1 MGIELELSVLLF
13 MLTIGMVVF
22 GRFEVERPAWR
33 GLLKWAI
40 IILGTVGLY
49 QLVGHWSLLLPAAGF
64 VVGGT
69 VHTVWCRKHSIH
81 PINASPRRRYYELRG
96 WTWPE

>member
-13 MLTIGMVVF
+13 MLTVGMVVF

-40 IILGTVGLY
+40 FIFGTVGLY
-49 QLVGHWSLLLPAAGF
+49 QLVGHWSLLFPATGF
-64 VVGGT
+64 VAGGI

-81 PINASPRRRYYELRG
+81 PISASPRRRYYELRG
-96 WTWPE
+96 WVWPE

>member
-1 MGIELELSVLLF
+1 MGIELELSALLF
-13 MLTIGMVVF
+13 MLTVGMVVF
-22 GRFEVERPAWR
+22 GRFKVERPAWR

-40 IILGTVGLY
+40 VILGTVGLY
-49 QLVGHWSLLLPAAGF
+49 QLVGHWSLLFPAAAG
-64 VVGGT
+64 VIGGT

-81 PINASPRRRYYELRG
+81 PIYASPRRRYYELRG